1 MQDTPG
7 SRLEIM
13 QRDCPTCGSTLEPA
27 MGSVDDDG
35 NAIETMYWCPICMAY
50 VTYNADGERIPNYS
64 GDKEV

>member
-1 MQDTPG
+1 
-7 SRLEIM
+7 M